1 MIRED
6 PRPVNQVIGEDPR
19 PVIKDDPRYIGPRMH
34 RPVVFV
40 TGAGRGVGRAIA
52 LRFASAGYAVGV
64 AGRSDDAIRAVA
76 DEIGAAGSEAFAV
89 RCDVTHKQSVVDAI
103 AEVNRRLG
111 PTDVLVNNAGVADSA
126 PFAAMDDAL
135 WERMLAVN
143 LTGTYYCM
151 RAVLPGMF
159 ERRRGRVINIA
170 SVAGRTGFAY
180 TAAYC
185 ASKHGVVG
193 LTRAVALE
201 AAGKGVTVNAIC
213 PGWVDTDMTRESV
226 ARIVK
231 KTGRSAADA
240 KSAIEQMNPQNRLI
254 QPEEVA
260 ALAVFLAGPDAHGIN
275 GQALT
280 VDGGELVA

>member
-1 MIRED
+1 MS
-6 PRPVNQVIGEDPR
+6 
-19 PVIKDDPRYIGPRMH
+19 

-40 TGAGRGVGRAIA
+40 TGGGRGVGRAIV

-64 AGRSDDAIRAVA
+64 AGRNEAAIAEVA
-76 DEIGAAGSEAFAV
+76 ALTVAAGSESCAV
-89 RCDVTHKQSVVDAI
+89 RCDVTEKASVTEAI
-103 AEVNRRLG
+103 AKVERALG
-111 PTDVLVNNAGVADSA
+111 PIDVLVNNAGIADSV
-126 PFAAMDDAL
+126 PFAAMDDAM

-151 RAVLPGMF
+151 RVVLPGMF
-159 ERRRGRVINIA
+159 DRRHGRVINIA

-185 ASKHGVVG
+185 ASKHGVLG
-193 LTRAVALE
+193 LTRSVAIE

-226 ARIVK
+226 ARIVR
-231 KTGRSAADA
+231 KTGRSEADA
-240 KSAIEQMNPQNRLI
+240 RSAIERMSPQNRLI

-260 ALAVFLAGPDAHGIN
+260 ALAVFLASPDAHGIN

>member
-1 MIRED
+1 
-6 PRPVNQVIGEDPR
+6 
-19 PVIKDDPRYIGPRMH
+19 MH

-52 LRFASAGYAVGV
+52 LRFAAAGYAVGV
-64 AGRSDDAIRAVA
+64 AGRNDEAIRAVA
-76 DEIGAAGSEAFAV
+76 SEISQAGAEAFAV
-89 RCDVTHKQSVVDAI
+89 RCDVTEKQSIVEAI
-103 AEVNRRLG
+103 AESDRRLG
-111 PTDVLVNNAGVADSA
+111 PTDVLVNNAGIADSA
-126 PFAAMDDAL
+126 PFATMDDAL

-143 LTGTYYCM
+143 LTGTYHCM

-170 SVAGRTGFAY
+170 SVAARTGFAY

-185 ASKHGVVG
+185 ASKHGVLG

-231 KTGRSAADA
+231 KTGRSTADA
-240 KSAIEQMNPQNRLI
+240 RAAIEKMSPQNRLI

-275 GQALT
+275 GQALS